1 VTVEGLVDFLRYL
14 NAALFL
20 ALGFVS
26 YQRWR
31 RAGGEVAGYAALT
44 FTVLAVVFIL
54 VLVTPVDA
62 SGTLW
67 DWVTK
72 LTIAVLVLFPFFL
85 YRFTVSMI
93 GPSGLDRA
101 ATVATAV
108 ILLWTL
114 FLPPGLG
121 SAVDGR
127 PLSLQLYLYGLIV
140 FWTFLTAV
148 AATGLWRAGS
158 GRPGVTR
165 RRMRFM
171 SIGATLLNLALVIG
185 VTGSMQEAAGVDVI
199 TQLAAL
205 GSAVTFFVAFLP
217 PGPLRLAWRQEEEQA
232 FQEGIRDL
240 AAAGTPTQ
248 VASRLLPSIAQIVGA
263 REAKLFDTEG
273 VVTAS
278 YMGPAE
284 HPAEG
289 PEEELEFPL
298 SSGRLTMRASRF
310 APFFGGEEVRL
321 AKFLA
326 GLMDLALERSR
337 LEAVTSLVLQSAGE
351 GIYGLDASGNITFM
365 NRSAVQMLGW
375 EQDEILGQRM
385 HDISHHSKPDGSPY
399 PREEC
404 PIYAALDSGA
414 VERRDN
420 EVFWRKN
427 GSSFAVDYITTPI
440 IEGGNVSGAVVVF
453 ADISERKIA
462 ERAQAE
468 AYERERQARFE
479 LERVNQELESFVYTV
494 SHDLNTPLISIVGF
508 LEFFQTD
515 YRDAIPEDG
524 KFYLD
529 RMYSSAR
536 YMQALIR
543 DLLELSR
550 VGRVQTTEEVVDLQ
564 AIISEV
570 AEQVRSANPRLEVE
584 VGDLPSVSMN
594 PLRGRQLF
602 ANLLQNAARY
612 AGSQPKVTVTSLSS
626 SNGEVEISV
635 ADNGPGIP
643 PEFREK
649 IFGVFERLSPRETD
663 TEGTGIGLAIC
674 KRIVESHG
682 GRIWVEDVPEGTDM
696 RILLPKAV

>member
-1 VTVEGLVDFLRYL
+1 VTLEGLVDFLRYA
-14 NAALFL
+14 NTALFL

-26 YQRWR
+26 YRRWR
-31 RAGGEVAGYAALT
+31 RTGGEVAAYAALT
-44 FTVLAVVFIL
+44 FAALAAVFLL
-54 VLVTPVDA
+54 VLVAPEDA
-62 SGTLW
+62 TGALW
-67 DWVTK
+67 DWVTR
-72 LTIAVLVLFPFFL
+72 LTIAILVMFPYFL

-93 GPSGLDRA
+93 GPSAILDRA
-101 ATVATAV
+101 ATYSTLA

-114 FLPPGLG
+114 LVPDLT
-121 SAVDGR
+121 SSDQER
-127 PLSLQLYLYGLIV
+127 SLSLQLYLYGLII

-171 SIGATLLNLALVIG
+171 SIGATLLNLALVIA
-185 VTGSMQEAAGVDVI
+185 VTGSMQEAPGVDVI

-205 GSAVTFFVAFLP
+205 ASAVTFFAAFMP
-217 PGPLRLAWRQEEEQA
+217 PGPLRLAWRQEEEKA

-240 AAAGTPTQ
+240 AAAGTPTE
-248 VASRLLPSIAQIVGA
+248 VASRLLPHIAQIVGA
-263 REAKLFDTEG
+263 REATLFDTEG
-273 VVTAS
+273 GIWTS
-278 YMGPAE
+278 YSGPAE
-284 HPAEG
+284 HPMEG
-289 PEEELEFPL
+289 IEEELEFPL
-298 SSGRLTMRASRF
+298 SSGRLTMKASRF
-310 APFFGGEEVRL
+310 APFFGEEEVRL
-321 AKFLA
+321 AEFLA

-337 LEAVTSLVLQSAGE
+337 LEAVTGLVLQSAGE
-351 GIYGLDASGNITFM
+351 GIYGLDGSGNITFM
-365 NRSAVQMLGW
+365 NQSAVQMLGW

-385 HDISHHSKPDGSPY
+385 HDLSHHSKPDGSPY

-420 EVFWRKN
+420 EVFWHKD

-440 IEGGNVSGAVVVF
+440 VESGNVTGAVVVF

-462 ERAQAE
+462 ERTQAE
-468 AYERERQARFE
+468 AYEREREARFE
-479 LERVNQELESFVYTV
+479 VERVNQELESFVYSV

-508 LEFFQTD
+508 LEYFQTD
-515 YRDAIPEDG
+515 YKDAIPEDG
-524 KFYLD
+524 RFYLE

-550 VGRVQTTEEVVDLQ
+550 VGRVQTTAQRVDLQ
-564 AIISEV
+564 AIVSEV
-570 AEQVRSANPRLEVE
+570 ADEVRSANPDLEVE
-584 VGDLPSVSMN
+584 VGALPSVSMN
-594 PLRGRQLF
+594 PLRSRQLF

-612 AGSQPKVTVTSLSS
+612 AGPEPRVSIKTMPSS
-626 SNGEVEISV
+626 DGEVHISV

-649 IFGVFERLSPRETD
+649 IFGVFERLAPREAD

-682 GRIWVEDVPEGTDM
+682 GRIWVEESGEGTDM
-696 RILLPKAV
+696 RILLPHG